1 MYSNGTTKE
10 EHPNRSVVYRY
21 DNGDVQQVFADQRTV
36 YKCEDGAR
44 HASSFKL
51 VNVFILEEE
60 PFLAYRHSYRMPPPS
75 PGYTPHRG
83 TYLMCVPHRMVIY
96 DLICACTPMP

>member
-51 VNVFILEEE
+51 VNVFIL
-60 PFLAYRHSYRMPPPS
+60 
-75 PGYTPHRG
+75 
-83 TYLMCVPHRMVIY
+83 
-96 DLICACTPMP
+96 